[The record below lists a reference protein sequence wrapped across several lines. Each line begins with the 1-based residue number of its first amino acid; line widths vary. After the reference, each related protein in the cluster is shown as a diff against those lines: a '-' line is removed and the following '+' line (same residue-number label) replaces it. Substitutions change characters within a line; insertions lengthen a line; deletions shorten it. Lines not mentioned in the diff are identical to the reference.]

1 MSIRSGLISITVI
14 ICRVPLFSS
23 SLGAKTREFPV
34 SLRIRRAL
42 RRRIVGPYVS
52 GAKTIRHNEN
62 PAMIKATQKVHF
74 QLTVE
79 TNPEMMGDSCGPT
92 VVVLESSERCSCPKI
107 VEYSRPYKMRSL
119 VLLW

>member
-1 MSIRSGLISITVI
+1 MSIRSGLINITVI

-23 SLGAKTREFPV
+23 STGANIREFPV
-34 SLRIRRAL
+34 SFRIRCAL

-52 GAKTIRHNEN
+52 GAMIKRHSEN

-79 TNPEMMGDSCGPT
+79 TNPEMMGDSCGAT
-92 VVVLESSERCSCPKI
+92 AVVLEPSERCPCPK
-107 VEYSRPYKMRSL
+107 
-119 VLLW
+119 